1 MSEIDRELVTIDSS
15 FDDIRVVFDII
26 DGINIVGKIERINSK
41 IVELIIEEL
50 CYELMCKYWIISDGC
65 ISKIP
70 LIEIMSLIEITD
82 S

>member
-15 FDDIRVVFDII
+15 FDNIRVVFDII
-26 DGINIVGKIERINSK
+26 DGINIVGEIERVNSK
-41 IVELIIEEL
+41 IVELIIEGL
-50 CYELMCKYWIISDGC
+50 CYELMSKYWIISNGC

-70 LIEIMSLIEITD
+70 LIKIMSLIEITD